1 MVDGLIWLKLYKNQG
16 MEKKRKYEWC
26 KITICIYTNIY
37 CNTLTHTTHTTYTTT
52 TTNSK
57 KGILQTLESGI

>member
-1 MVDGLIWLKLYKNQG
+1 
-16 MEKKRKYEWC
+16 MEKKRRYEWC

-37 CNTLTHTTHTTYTTT
+37 CNILTHTTHTTYTTT